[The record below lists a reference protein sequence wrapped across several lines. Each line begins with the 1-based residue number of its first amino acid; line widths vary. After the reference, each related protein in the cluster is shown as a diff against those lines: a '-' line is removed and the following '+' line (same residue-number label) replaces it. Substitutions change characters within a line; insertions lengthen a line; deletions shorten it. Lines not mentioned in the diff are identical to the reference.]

1 MRFLTCQIQPDSPPC
16 LAVWLESGWFQLK
29 GCRDFRD
36 WLRLTPLEREQ
47 ALGEAQPITPLLY
60 LPPVL
65 QPPSVRDFY
74 AFETH
79 VRNAHRRR
87 GREVP
92 AEWYQMPAF
101 YFSNPASL
109 MGHEQPVRKPPDTEQ
124 LDYEL
129 ELAVIIGREGGDWSL
144 AEAESAIAGF
154 TIMNDW
160 SARDIQRVEMR
171 IGLGPAKAKD
181 FATSLGPWVVTPD
194 ELEPWRQ
201 SDPAH
206 GSRWQL
212 PMRAWVNG
220 VLMSEGNASEMYW
233 SFAQLIAHAARNT
246 RLQIGDVIGSGTVGT
261 GCLLERPE
269 GTHRWLQPGDIVE
282 LEIEGIGRLR
292 NPVI

>member
-1 MRFLTCQIQPDSPPC
+1 
-16 LAVWLESGWFQLK
+16 
-29 GCRDFRD
+29 
-36 WLRLTPLEREQ
+36 
-47 ALGEAQPITPLLY
+47 
-60 LPPVL
+60 
-65 QPPSVRDFY
+65 
-74 AFETH
+74 
-79 VRNAHRRR
+79 
-87 GREVP
+87 VP

-206 GSRWQL
+206 GSRWRL

>member
-1 MRFLTCQIQPDSPPC
+1 MRFLTCCLQPDSPPC
-16 LAVWLESGWFQLK
+16 LAVWLDSGWFQLK
-29 GCRDFRD
+29 GCRDFSD
-36 WLRLTPLEREQ
+36 WLRRAPAEREQ
-47 ALGEAQPITPLLY
+47 LLATAQPVTPAVY

-65 QPPSVRDFY
+65 TPPSLRDFY

-87 GREVP
+87 GREIP
-92 AEWYQMPAF
+92 PEWYQMPAF

-109 MGHEQPVRKPPDTEQ
+109 IGHEQPLRKPPDTEQ

-144 AEAESAIAGF
+144 QEAEAAIAGF

-160 SARDIQRVEMR
+160 SARDIQRLEMR

-194 ELEPWRQ
+194 ELEPWRVP
-201 SDPAH
+201 DPQR
-206 GSRWQL
+206 GSRWRL
-212 PMRAWVNG
+212 PMRARING
-220 VLMSEGNASEMYW
+220 VLLSEGNAGDMYW
-233 SFAQLIAHAARNT
+233 TFAELIAHASRNT

-261 GCLLERPE
+261 GCLLEQPE
-269 GTHRWLQPGDIVE
+269 GAHRWLQPGDVVE
-282 LEIEGIGRLR
+282 LEIEGIGQLR
-292 NPVI
+292 NLIV

>member
-1 MRFLTCQIQPDSPPC
+1 MRFLTCQTQPDSPPC
-16 LAVWLESGWFQLK
+16 LAVWRESGWFQLK
-29 GCRDFRD
+29 GCRDFGD
-36 WLRLTPLEREQ
+36 WLRLTPVERESVL
-47 ALGEAQPITPLLY
+47 ADAQPISPKVY

-65 QPPSVRDFY
+65 RPPSVRDFY

-109 MGHEQPVRKPPDTEQ
+109 IGHEQPVRKPPDTDQ

-129 ELAVIIGREGGDWSL
+129 ELAVIIRREGGDWSL

-194 ELEPWRQ
+194 ELEPWRE
-201 SDPAH
+201 SDPTR
-206 GSRWQL
+206 GSRWRL
-212 PMRAWVNG
+212 TMRAWVNG
-220 VLMSEGNASEMYW
+220 DLMSEGNAAEMYW
-233 SFAQLIAHAARNT
+233 SFAELIAHASRNT

-269 GTHRWLQPGDIVE
+269 GSHRWLQPGDIVE

-292 NPVI
+292 NRVI

>member
-1 MRFLTCQIQPDSPPC
+1 MRFLTCCAQPDSPPC
-16 LAVWLESGWFQLK
+16 LAVWRESGWFQLK

-36 WLRLTPLEREQ
+36 WLMLTPAEREQ
-47 ALGEAQPITPLLY
+47 RLATVQPITPAVY

-65 QPPSVRDFY
+65 TPPSIRDFY

-87 GREVP
+87 GTEIP
-92 AEWYQMPAF
+92 SEWYQFPAF
-101 YFSNPASL
+101 YFSNPVSL
-109 MGHEQPVRKPPDTEQ
+109 VGHEQPVRKPPNTEQ

-144 AEAESAIAGF
+144 PEAESAIAGF

-160 SARDIQRVEMR
+160 SARDIQRLEMR

-194 ELEPWRQ
+194 ELEAWREPDLQ
-201 SDPAH
+201 R
-206 GSRWQL
+206 GSRWRL

-220 VLMSEGNASEMYW
+220 VLLSEGNAGDMHW
-233 SFAQLIAHAARNT
+233 TFAELIAHASRNT

-261 GCLLERPE
+261 GCLLEQPE
-269 GTHRWLQPGDIVE
+269 GTHPWLQAGDIVE